1 MPERLFSDIAHK
13 AEMGRVMGLPGDIR
27 DVLMVYQALGFERL
41 PLKAV
46 ARSKEQGARDS
57 RGEGFKEPSEKT
69 RTLEPLNPGTL
80 NTKQTA
86 LDALRKEIGDCRKCK
101 LFNGR
106 KNLVFGEGSPDAGI
120 MFIGEGPG
128 YEEDVQGRPFVGE
141 AGKLLTRLINKI
153 GLSRAEVYIGNIV
166 KCRPPMNRDPEED
179 EINACMPVI
188 EKQIEIISPKAII
201 SLGRI
206 ASHALTGEKTPITR
220 LRGQFREYKGIPL
233 MPTFHPSYLL
243 RNTTDKIKNM
253 NIVLGDAQNVLKMLG
268 IKEA

>member
-1 MPERLFSDIAHK
+1 
-13 AEMGRVMGLPGDIR
+13 MGLPGDIR

-41 PLKAV
+41 PLKT
-46 ARSKEQGARDS
+46 GAR
-57 RGEGFKEPSEKT
+57 GKGAEGPREE
-69 RTLEPLNPGTL
+69 TLTHEPLNPGTL
-80 NTKQTA
+80 KTKQTV
-86 LDALRKEIGDCRKCK
+86 LDALRRDIGDCRKCK

-106 KNLVFGEGSPDAGI
+106 KTLVFGEGNPDASI

-128 YEEDVQGRPFVGE
+128 YEEDIQGRPFVGE
-141 AGKLLTRLINKI
+141 AGKMLTRLIIKL
-153 GLSRAEVYIGNIV
+153 GLNRADVYIGNIV

-179 EINACMPVI
+179 EIKACMPVI

-206 ASHALTGEKTPITR
+206 ASHALLGEKTPITR
-220 LRGQFREYKGIPL
+220 LRGQFRDYKGIPL

-253 NIVLGDAQNVLKMLG
+253 NIVLGDAQKVLERLN

>member
-1 MPERLFSDIAHK
+1 
-13 AEMGRVMGLPGDIR
+13 MGLPGDIR

-46 ARSKEQGARDS
+46 TSNQLRFMSKKQNYGLQTPNS
-57 RGEGFKEPSEKT
+57 KL
-69 RTLEPLNPGTL
+69 RTPNSSLE
-80 NTKQTA
+80 KQTA

-106 KNLVFGEGSPDAGI
+106 KNLVFGEGSPDASI

-141 AGKLLTRLINKI
+141 AGKMLTRLII
-153 GLSRAEVYIGNIV
+153 GMRLNRAEVYIGNIV

-179 EINACMPVI
+179 EINVCRQFI

-206 ASHALTGEKTPITR
+206 ASHALTRETTPITR

-253 NIVLGDAQNVLKMLG
+253 NIVLGDAQKVLKMLG

>member
-1 MPERLFSDIAHK
+1 MPERLFPDIAHK
-13 AEMGRVMGLPGDIR
+13 TEMGRVMGLPGDIR

-41 PLKAV
+41 PIKIGARGKGQG
-46 ARSKEQGARDS
+46 ARSKRQDVKSEGLGFDAS
-57 RGEGFKEPSEKT
+57 RITHHASRKK
-69 RTLEPLNPGTL
+69 
-80 NTKQTA
+80 TA
-86 LDALRKEIGDCRKCK
+86 LDALRKEIGDCQRCR
-101 LFNGR
+101 LFSGR
-106 KNLVFGEGSPDAGI
+106 KNLVFGEGNPDARI

-128 YEEDVQGRPFVGE
+128 HKEDIQGRPFVGD
-141 AGKLLTRLINKI
+141 AGELLTRLIKKM
-153 GLSRAEVYIGNIV
+153 GFKRDDVYIGNIV

-220 LRGQFREYKGIPL
+220 LRGQFREHKGIPV
-233 MPTFHPSYLL
+233 MPTFHPAYLL
-243 RNTTDKIKNM
+243 RNEADKIKNM
-253 NIVLGDAQNVLKMLG
+253 NIVWGDAQKVLEKLN